1 MPLDMTGEHR
11 HNRDVH
17 YRRYLAA
24 RDHRITVVCVQD
36 FDYPDYEPSRFIDLQ
51 AFDTE
56 EEAALAPKTAQD
68 VAEQMRDLAEDDS
81 LGFMQ
86 GNRILRALNR
96 ELLYG
101 SL

>member
-1 MPLDMTGEHR
+1 MPLDMTGDHR
-11 HNRDVH
+11 GNRDVH
-17 YRRYLAA
+17 YRRYLSLQ
-24 RDHRITVVCVQD
+24 DHRIIVICVQD
-36 FDYPDYEPSRFIDLQ
+36 FDYHDYEPSRFIDLQ
-51 AFDTE
+51 AFSTE
-56 EEAALAPKTAQD
+56 EEASLTPLSAQD
-68 VAEQMRDLAEDDS
+68 VADEMRKLPDDDS